1 MTFFKDN
8 IANTPVV
15 KWVNAFSKKFARPLL
30 FACAFIFIFSAVSVI
45 SFQDTK
51 PAQANHKCCTCGPT
65 CEKWIKNCAKSAC
78 ECQSNQDTPVTVSHI
93 TEEFIKHRE
102 WLIKIVWEAH
112 VLPAMMLMTEQ
123 VTTVAMQQMLIVGT
137 FFDAKHQLETQR
149 LLQEMQA
156 QAHKDYQPSIGMC
169 QFGTT
174 TRSLAASDRNAD
186 LTQIGLAAR
195 STQRQLLG
203 GDAISSGGSTSD
215 SGTRLAQFKKTYCN
229 PADFGNGLTRLC
241 DGSTPERY
249 NRDVDFKGLIDSAYT
264 LEIDLSKPEATADEE
279 DVLALSANLY
289 GSQIMRRIPE
299 DKMADKDG
307 NFVDLGAFAYMDTR
321 ALAAKRS
328 VAQAAFAAQAA
339 MRAQGEEGV
348 MPYMEAILKE
358 MGIAEPE
365 VKKIVGERPSYHAQM
380 ELLTKKL
387 YQTPNFYTE
396 LYDKPTNIDR
406 KNVSMQAIGLMQL
419 RDTYR
424 SQLRSEAISAVL
436 LETYLEDLQDKS
448 LNEGIPLQ
456 AGTQIVKIPGLNK

>member
-1 MTFFKDN
+1 MTLNKDQTYN
-8 IANTPVV
+8 QII
-15 KWVNAFSKKFARPLL
+15 KWTRKFARPLL
-30 FACAFIFIFSAVSVI
+30 FACALIFVFSAVAAI
-45 SFQDTK
+45 SFKDIK
-51 PAQANHKCCTCGPT
+51 PVQANHKCCTCGST
-65 CEKWIKNCAKSAC
+65 CSPWLSNCAQSAC
-78 ECQSNQDTPVTVSHI
+78 QCQSSQDTVVTVSHI

-102 WLIKIVWEAH
+102 WLVKIVWEAH

-156 QAHKDYQPSIGMC
+156 QAHKDYQPSVGMC

-195 STQRQLLG
+195 ASQRQLLS
-203 GDAISSGGSTSD
+203 GDAISTGGDVSD
-215 SGTRLAQFKKTYCN
+215 LNARFAQFMKTYCN
-229 PADFGNGLTRLC
+229 PGDFGNGMARVC
-241 DGSTPERY
+241 MSSTPERY
-249 NRDVDFKGLIDSAYT
+249 NRDINFKDLIDSTYT
-264 LEIDLSKPEATADEE
+264 LEIDLSNPAASIDEE

-289 GSQIMRRIPE
+289 GNKIMRRIPE

-307 NFVDLGAFAYMDTR
+307 NIIDLGAFAYMDTR

-358 MGIAEPE
+358 MGIGEAE
-365 VKKIVGERPSYHAQM
+365 VKKMVGTRPSYHAQM

-387 YQTPNFYTE
+387 YQTPNFYSE

-406 KNVSMQAIGLMQL
+406 KNVSMQAIGLMQK
-419 RDTYR
+419 RDMYR

-436 LETYLEDLQDKS
+436 LETYIEDMADEDKNNTIS
-448 LNEGIPLQ
+448 IP
-456 AGTQIVKIPGLNK
+456 AGTPILKIPGLNK